1 MKGRYAGCPMT
12 IYGSIIPGAAAVAR
26 SALKTEGLTKKTKQR
41 LKILDWHHQHG
52 HNLSLTARRFGIQ
65 RLTLRR
71 WVKRVKQSGPV
82 GLNDRSHRPQR
93 LRQPITPWNTV
104 MAAVKLRRQYPAW
117 SKYKIR
123 ILLAREGMVVSA
135 STVGRILKRRGL
147 IDKRISQKRRRSAL
161 RPKARFPKG
170 LRISKPGDMVQM
182 DTKHIMLPGGKRH
195 YQFTAIDILTKQRV
209 LEVYRSESS
218 LNGAAFLKI
227 CQAEFQFS
235 IQAVQTDNGAPF
247 LKEFE
252 KSCQQQQLPHY
263 YTYPRT
269 PKQNTYVEISH
280 GADKREFYLQGNV
293 WQGRETMRQKL
304 KDWQRIWNQVR
315 PHEALNYLTPQAY
328 FHKWQQGRLPT
339 KDTIT
344 LQT

>member
-26 SALKTEGLTKKTKQR
+26 SALKTEALTKKTKQR
-41 LKILDWHHQHG
+41 LKILDWRHQHG

-104 MAAVKLRRQYPAW
+104 MAVVKLRRQYPAW

-123 ILLAREGMVVSA
+123 ILLAREGVVVSA

-235 IQAVQTDNGAPF
+235 IQAIQTDNGAPF

-263 YTYPRT
+263 YIYPRT

-293 WQGRETMRQKL
+293 WQDRETMRQKL

>member
-12 IYGSIIPGAAAVAR
+12 IYGSILPGAAAIAQ
-26 SALKTEGLTKKTKQR
+26 SALRTEGITEKVKQR
-41 LKILDWHHQHG
+41 LKILDWHQKHG
-52 HNLSLTARRFGIQ
+52 GNLSLTARRFGIQ

-71 WVKRVKQSGPV
+71 WVKKVKQSGPV
-82 GLNDRSHRPQR
+82 GLNDRSHRPRQV
-93 LRQPITPWNTV
+93 RQPTTPWETV
-104 MAAVKLRRQYPAW
+104 MATVKLRQQYPAW

-123 ILLAREGMVVSA
+123 VLLAREGVAVSA

-147 IDKRISQKRRRSAL
+147 INKRISQKRRRSAL
-161 RPKARFPKG
+161 HPKARFPKG
-170 LRISKPGDMVQM
+170 LRISKPGGMVQM
-182 DTKHIMLPGGKRH
+182 DTKHIMLPGGRRH
-195 YQFTAIDILTKQRV
+195 YQFTAIDVLTKQRV

-218 LNGAAFLKI
+218 RNGAVFLKT

-247 LKEFE
+247 LKEFA
-252 KSCQQQQLPHY
+252 KSCQKQQLPHY
-263 YTYPRT
+263 YIYPRT

-280 GADKREFYLQGNV
+280 EADKREFYLQGNV
-293 WQGRETMRQKL
+293 WQKRETMRQKL
-304 KDWQRIWNQVR
+304 KDWQRVWNEIR

-328 FHKWQQGRLPT
+328 FQKWQTSRLPT
-339 KDTIT
+339 KDIIA

>member
-26 SALKTEGLTKKTKQR
+26 SALKTEALTKKTKQR
-41 LKILDWHHQHG
+41 LKILDWRHQHG

-104 MAAVKLRRQYPAW
+104 MAVVKLRQQYPAW

-235 IQAVQTDNGAPF
+235 IQAIQTDNGAPF

-263 YTYPRT
+263 YIYPRT

-293 WQGRETMRQKL
+293 WQDRETMRQKL